1 MDYSGQ
7 ITSTATKYGVDP
19 TLALA
24 VARSESGMNPN
35 AKSGAG
41 AIGLFQLM
49 PGTAAGLGVDPYN
62 PIENIDGGIR
72 YLSQMLAR
80 YGGDVSLALAAYNA
94 GPGNV
99 DKYGGVPP
107 FSETQQYISRVL
119 TQVGSGG
126 SGSASGEWF
135 SEDPAPLAESL
146 GFDTQDW
153 LMWAGVAAVVVVGG
167 LVLLDR

>member
-80 YGGDVSLALAAYNA
+80 YGGDVSLALAA
-94 GPGNV
+94 
-99 DKYGGVPP
+99 
-107 FSETQQYISRVL
+107 I
-119 TQVGSGG
+119 
-126 SGSASGEWF
+126 
-135 SEDPAPLAESL
+135 
-146 GFDTQDW
+146 
-153 LMWAGVAAVVVVGG
+153 M
-167 LVLLDR
+167 LDRGTWISMVACLRLARHSSILVGF